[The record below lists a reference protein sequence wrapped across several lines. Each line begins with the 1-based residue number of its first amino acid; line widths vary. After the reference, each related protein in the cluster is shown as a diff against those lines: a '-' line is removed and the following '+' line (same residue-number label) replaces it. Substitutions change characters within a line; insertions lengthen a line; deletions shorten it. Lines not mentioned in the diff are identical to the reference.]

1 MHLETSLRT
10 ARHFRPSVVS
20 DISAGL
26 CDSTLMKMMRRIL
39 GDRSSAIAV
48 AVLAAYLLLLQGF
61 VGGMTRSAMAASAAD
76 PLHAICITDGI
87 AVELPHDGGAPA
99 GKAADCPCA
108 SLCRLAANP
117 LPAIVSGTAP
127 LDLQDIEV
135 AAAEPLAEPGPTL
148 PPLRGFLPEPRAPPS
163 VS

>member
-1 MHLETSLRT
+1 
-10 ARHFRPSVVS
+10 
-20 DISAGL
+20 
-26 CDSTLMKMMRRIL
+26 MMRRIL

-48 AVLAAYLLLLQGF
+48 AVLVAYLLLLQGF
-61 VGGMTRSAMAASAAD
+61 VGGMTRSAMAAS
-76 PLHAICITDGI
+76 
-87 AVELPHDGGAPA
+87 
-99 GKAADCPCA
+99 AADCPCA